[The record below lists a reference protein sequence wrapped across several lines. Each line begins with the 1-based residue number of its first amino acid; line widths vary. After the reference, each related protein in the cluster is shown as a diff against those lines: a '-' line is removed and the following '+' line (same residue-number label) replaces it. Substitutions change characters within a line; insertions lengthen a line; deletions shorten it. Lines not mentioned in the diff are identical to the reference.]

1 MLVCLCIG
9 LSDYIEPYFLS
20 SNILVASKKYGPTK
34 RKVKSVQNGAA
45 SSMENRL
52 DVNEL
57 RVSIIFSLEWICQ
70 PTSSGLRV
78 KFSPNSQT
86 QNWLKVV
93 AQFKPTRFEV

>member
-86 QNWLKVV
+86 QNWLKVA
-93 AQFKPTRFEV
+93 AQFEPTRFEM